1 MAYIQTSVALRKR
14 DYDLL
19 YRASQ
24 ISRIPM
30 SKLIRD
36 IVSSWINSRKIEDP
50 PELIEKLYRKP
61 LMIFEKGRFYE
72 SKGGKA

>member
-1 MAYIQTSVALRKR
+1 MTYIQTSVALRKK

-61 LMIFEKGRFYE
+61 LMFFEKGRFYE
-72 SKGGKA
+72 SKGRKV

>member
-1 MAYIQTSVALRKR
+1 MTYIQTSVALRKK

-19 YRASQ
+19 YKASE

-61 LMIFEKGRFYE
+61 LMFFEKGRFYE
-72 SKGGKA
+72 SNERKA